1 MNIKYL
7 LLPLVLLVNQAAQ
20 AEDAPC
26 KVKIYASSTAELSSA
41 VADLYGFR
49 KEPSLGYLT
58 VTCVNPATF
67 QSLEFVN
74 PQVHVTGGGL
84 DQMLT
89 MKEMYESTR
98 VIYTTNFQFVHGNEM
113 QFAIN
118 TPLEGSAGVLDHK
131 FSQVFYNR

>member
-1 MNIKYL
+1 MKINAL
-7 LLPLVLLVNQAAQ
+7 LLPLVLITSQSAL
-20 AEDAPC
+20 AEEAPC
-26 KVKIYASSTAELSSA
+26 KVKIYASSTAELSAA
-41 VADLYGFR
+41 VADLYGF
-49 KEPSLGYLT
+49 KKAPSLGYLT
-58 VTCVNPATF
+58 VTCVNTATF

-84 DQMLT
+84 DQTLT

-118 TPLEGSAGVLDHK
+118 TPLEGSDGVLDHK